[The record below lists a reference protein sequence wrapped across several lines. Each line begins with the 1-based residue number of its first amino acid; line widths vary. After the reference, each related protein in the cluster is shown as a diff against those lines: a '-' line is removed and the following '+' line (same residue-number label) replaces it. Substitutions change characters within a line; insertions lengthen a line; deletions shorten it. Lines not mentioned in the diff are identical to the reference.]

1 MVAAARVGAQPVPRP
16 RLHVARGEAG
26 RGLLVRGRVVAGPSA
41 PPSKPAAA
49 ASAAP
54 VKTAAVVEAASSV
67 TSIEASSV
75 VIEPTSH
82 VTAVV
87 VQATSAEPS
96 SPPSAPI
103 KPTPPP
109 VHSSPPPEA
118 SWTHST
124 LELFT
129 LISVI
134 ITVSAN
140 ILSLKLIS
148 QSINLDSPE

>member
-1 MVAAARVGAQPVPRP
+1 MVAAARVGAEPVPRP

-26 RGLLVRGRVVAGPSA
+26 RGLLVRGRVLAARVAGTST
-41 PPSKPAAA
+41 PPRKPAAA
-49 ASAAP
+49 ASAAT
-54 VKTAAVVEAASSV
+54 VKTAAVVEASPSV
-67 TSIEASSV
+67 TSIEASPAA
-75 VIEPTSH
+75 IEPTSH

-96 SPPSAPI
+96 PPPSAPI

-109 VHSSPPPEA
+109 VHSSPTPEA

-140 ILSLKLIS
+140 I
-148 QSINLDSPE
+148 EYF